1 MLGDLDIL
9 LNLSLLQ
16 YLFDRKDNSGI
27 CFIDIVLIVNI
38 LKAIETAP
46 GSC

>member
-16 YLFDRKDNSGI
+16 YLFGREDNSGI
-27 CFIDIVLIVNI
+27 CFIDTVLIVNI
-38 LKAIETAP
+38 PKAIETVP
-46 GSC
+46 GAC